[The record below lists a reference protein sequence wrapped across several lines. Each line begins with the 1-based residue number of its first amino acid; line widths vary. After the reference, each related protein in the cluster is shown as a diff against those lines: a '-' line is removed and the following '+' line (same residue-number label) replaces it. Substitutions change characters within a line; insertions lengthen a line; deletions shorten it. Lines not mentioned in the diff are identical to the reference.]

1 VVHPPS
7 RVDGSIHSLVLS
19 DRQTNLG
26 WHFSVYNNKT
36 YDRQTLAL
44 YVRWKSCPYSGSVA
58 VWTPDPGPRTPDHT
72 TSRLD
77 EFRLPKDTGNQKSH
91 RSDFVD
97 TIQCD
102 TGRRPIRL
110 CPLKKKWP
118 PTKTPTVRRSSH
130 DASDLR
136 CSGIVGMIRTP
147 PQSTPTNPKASV
159 SVSES
164 INTTTT
170 LANVGETPRHEQTR
184 LLDRGLGQSGPSG
197 GPPSRDGNFTIRASL
212 STGGLRLFTGD
223 REGGWG
229 SHGLSG
235 ASLGY
240 HGGDQ
245 DRPPKNRLE
254 LTLAV
259 SAVDTIAPS
268 E

>member
-1 VVHPPS
+1 VRGLSGLNVHWTVSDKSFARRTGPLVIHTPSNHRRFWKDVVHPPS

-136 CSGIVGMIRTP
+136 CSGIVGMTRTP
-147 PQSTPTNPKASV
+147 PIDTNKPQSKC
-159 SVSES
+159 
-164 INTTTT
+164 
-170 LANVGETPRHEQTR
+170 L
-184 LLDRGLGQSGPSG
+184 GLG
-197 GPPSRDGNFTIRASL
+197 I
-212 STGGLRLFTGD
+212 
-223 REGGWG
+223 
-229 SHGLSG
+229 H
-235 ASLGY
+235 
-240 HGGDQ
+240 
-245 DRPPKNRLE
+245 
-254 LTLAV
+254 
-259 SAVDTIAPS
+259 
-268 E
+268 